1 MNGDFKTDITRDT
14 FRLHKH
20 YSRVLMQQGRVQ
32 LDSDWNEQV
41 DIFLH
46 YLRTFIADVIGPHG
60 CFDDGFKVEK
70 YTRIE
75 QVQDTRARK
84 TRQKASDT
92 ARTSDVPYHF
102 LIGRGHYYVHGILC
116 ENDRHEHVFSIPPS
130 MRPAAAQARTARG
143 SADEK
148 EDESQASYCIYL
160 DVWEREVT
168 YLEDPLIR
176 EVALG
181 GPDTTTRSEVVCKI
195 HAVKVEDAGENAPDR
210 DDEKYLDEKREFQL
224 SRFASDW
231 TTHLQSWKEGDHGYL
246 RAETVDVEQS
256 SKEPCPVPPSSQYRG
271 MENQLYR
278 VEIHHGGE
286 PVSATFKWSRENGAV
301 MFPIISSL
309 VSIGGQPLA
318 SLASLTSLVLT
329 LGNLG
334 RDDSRFGL
342 NVDDWVEIVD
352 VGEAEEVEEEPG
364 PLMRVQS
371 IELASR
377 QVTLVNDNGITLDAD
392 PQSILFLRRW
402 DYHAG
407 DPADRHT
414 PKIAKSGALQIV
426 PGWLMLEDGIQVQ
439 FDFENATTFRSGDYW
454 LIPART
460 ASGSIEWPRHN
471 NQPDRLPPH
480 GVKHYYA
487 PLCHVRLTGGKI
499 AQDSDLLHLRRVIA
513 RP

>member
-1 MNGDFKTDITRDT
+1 MNGDFKPDITRDT

-60 CFDDGFKVEK
+60 CFDDGFIVEK

-84 TRQKASDT
+84 TKQKASDT
-92 ARTSDVPYHF
+92 ARTTDVPYHF
-102 LIGRGHYYVHGILC
+102 RIRRGHYYVHGILC
-116 ENDRHEHVFSIPPS
+116 ENDRDEHVFSIPHS
-130 MRPAAAQARTARG
+130 MRPAAAQSRTARD
-143 SADEK
+143 SEDEK
-148 EDESQASYCIYL
+148 DESQASYCIYL

-168 YLEDPLIR
+168 YLEDPHIR

-195 HAVKVEDAGENAPDR
+195 HVVNVEDAGENPPDH
-210 DDEKYLDEKREFQL
+210 DDSKYFDEKGEFQL
-224 SRFASDW
+224 SRFAYDW

-246 RAETVDVEQS
+246 QAEPVDVAQS
-256 SKEPCPVPPSSQYRG
+256 SKEPCVVPPTSRYRG

-278 VEIHHGGE
+278 VEIHDRGD
-286 PVSATFKWSRENGAV
+286 PASATFKWSRENGAV

-309 VSIGGQPLA
+309 AGIGGQPQ
-318 SLASLTSLVLT
+318 TSLVLT

-352 VGEAEEVEEEPG
+352 VGEAEEVEGKPG
-364 PLMRVQS
+364 SLMRVRS
-371 IELASR
+371 VELASR
-377 QVTLVNDNGITLDAD
+377 QVTLVSDNGITLDAD
-392 PQSILFLRRW
+392 PDSILFLRRW

-426 PGWLMLEDGIQVQ
+426 PGWLTLEDGIQIQ
-439 FDFENATTFRSGDYW
+439 FLSDKATTFRTGDYW

-460 ASGSIEWPRHN
+460 ASGTIEWPRHN

-487 PLCHVRLTGGKI
+487 PLCHVKLTGGKI
-499 AQDSDLLHLRRVIA
+499 AQDSDLLHLRRVIGK
-513 RP
+513 P

>member
-84 TRQKASDT
+84 TKQKSSDT

-116 ENDRHEHVFSIPPS
+116 ENDRHEHVFSIPPF
-130 MRPAAAQARTARG
+130 MRPTAQ
-143 SADEK
+143 SNSDEEK
-148 EDESQASYCIYL
+148 DESQASYCIYL

-195 HAVKVEDAGENAPDR
+195 CAVKVEDAGENAPDR
-210 DDEKYLDEKREFQL
+210 DDSKYLDEKSEFQL
-224 SRFASDW
+224 SRFAGDW
-231 TTHLQSWKEGDHGYL
+231 TTHLQSWKESDHGYL
-246 RAETVDVEQS
+246 QAETVDVEQS
-256 SKEPCPVPPSSQYRG
+256 SKEPCTVPPSSQYRG

-278 VEIHHGGE
+278 IEIHDGGE
-286 PVSATFKWSRENGAV
+286 PVFATFKWSRENGAV
-301 MFPIISSL
+301 MFPIINSL
-309 VSIGGQPLA
+309 ADIGGQPQ
-318 SLASLTSLVLT
+318 TSLVLT

-371 IELASR
+371 VEHASR
-377 QVTLVNDNGITLDAD
+377 QVTLVSDNGITLDAD
-392 PQSILFLRRW
+392 PESILFLRRW

-414 PKIAKSGALQIV
+414 PKIAKSGALEIV
-426 PGWLMLEDGIQVQ
+426 PGWLTLEDGIQIQ
-439 FDFENATTFRSGDYW
+439 FLSDKATTFRTGDYW

-460 ASGSIEWPRHN
+460 AYGTIEWPRHN
-471 NQPDRLPPH
+471 NQADRLPPH

-487 PLCHVRLTGGKI
+487 PLCHVKLTGGKI
-499 AQDSDLLHLRRVIA
+499 AQDSDLLHLRRVIG